1 MSIANIKRKR
11 KNISIES
18 PITMLRVK
26 FLIALLSIFT
36 LASCDRNGVYE
47 ENINTSNNSWN
58 ENDIAKFVVPI
69 KDTVSYHN
77 VYINIRNTTDYSN
90 SNLYLFITV
99 IAPTGA
105 TQLDTVECY
114 LADEQGN
121 WLGKGFG
128 YIRDNRIQYKRNIR
142 FPHVGDYKFEIK
154 QAMRTDDLKGISS
167 IGVRIEKSTPK

>member
-1 MSIANIKRKR
+1 
-11 KNISIES
+11 
-18 PITMLRVK
+18 MLRVK
-26 FLIALLSIFT
+26 FLIVLLSIFT

-69 KDTVSYHN
+69 KDTTTFNN

-90 SNLYLFITV
+90 CNLYLFITA
-99 IAPTGA
+99 IAPSGA
-105 TQLDTVECY
+105 AQLDTAECY

-128 YIRDNRIQYKRNIR
+128 YIRDNRILYKKNIR
-142 FPHVGDYKFEIK
+142 FPHKGEYKFEIK
-154 QAMRTDDLKGISS
+154 QAMRTDDLKGIASV
-167 IGVRIEKSTPK
+167 GVRIEKSNLK